1 MAQTAH
7 SSFNRVIDWVEYN
20 AATKPEAR
28 AMVDLASQ
36 RVFNYAEMNDRV
48 ARAAGALKAYG
59 IEPGD
64 RVAFLCLNSTDVME
78 LIFGCWRIGAVCLAL
93 NFRLT
98 PPELTYILN
107 DSEASLVLVD
117 DPFAP
122 VAEATKAHCPSVKHW
137 VGTTGVGKD
146 SDYESAL
153 SAADLVYD
161 FHPQAYD
168 DQALLMY
175 SSGTTGHPKGVI
187 ITHGM
192 IEFTNAGATRVGD
205 SSPDRVC
212 LNNMPLF
219 HIGGLGVT
227 ALPAIWI
234 GGCIVMM
241 RLFDVD
247 ATMKA
252 IDSPDLNIDTLFMV
266 PAAYNAMRMH
276 PSIDDIDFSRIK
288 IALGGGETVP
298 EPLSHFWLEKGLII
312 QEGYGMT
319 ETCAAGTTLRKEDI
333 PHRIGSAGR
342 PLSHSRIKI
351 VDEDGAEV
359 ARGETGE
366 ILFKGASVTPGYWR
380 NPEANAASFTDDGW
394 FRSGDI
400 GRMDADGY
408 VYIEDR
414 VKDMYISGGENVY
427 PAEIE
432 GILYEMPQF
441 AELSVIGVPHEKW
454 GETGCVVAVF
464 KDGQACELSDIV
476 DHLEGR
482 LARYKLPGYLH
493 AIDELPRG
501 GSGKVLKYQLRK
513 SVPSAL
519 GLG

>member
-1 MAQTAH
+1 MAQKAY
-7 SSFNRVIDWVEYN
+7 SSAGHVIDWVEYH
-20 AATKPEAR
+20 AAVKPNAR

-36 RVFNYAEMNDRV
+36 RIYTYGEMHERV
-48 ARAAGALKAYG
+48 AKAAGFLKAKG
-59 IEPGD
+59 IKPGD
-64 RVAFLCLNSTDVME
+64 RVAFLCLNTTDVME
-78 LIFGCWRIGAVCLAL
+78 LIFGCWRIGAICLAL

-98 PPELTYILN
+98 PPELTFILN
-107 DSEASLVLVD
+107 DSETSMVLVD
-117 DPFAP
+117 EPFAG
-122 VAEATKAHCPSVKHW
+122 VAEATKSQCPTVKHW

-146 SDYESAL
+146 SDWEAGL
-153 SAADLVYD
+153 AAADPVYD
-161 FHPQAYD
+161 FHPQSYE
-168 DQALLMY
+168 DQCLLMY
-175 SSGTTGHPKGVI
+175 SSGTTGNPKGVI
-187 ITHGM
+187 ITYGM
-192 IEFTNAGATRVGD
+192 VEFTNAGAVRVGD

-227 ALPAIWI
+227 ALPATWI

-247 ATMKA
+247 ATLKA
-252 IDSPDLNIDTLFMV
+252 IDSAELNIDTLFMV

-276 PSIDDIDFSRIK
+276 PDIEAIDFSRIDV
-288 IALGGGETVP
+288 ALCGGETVP
-298 EPLSHFWLEKGLII
+298 EPLSRFWLGKGLTI

-333 PHRIGSAGR
+333 PDRIGSTGR
-342 PLSHSRIKI
+342 PLSHSRIKV
-351 VDEDGAEV
+351 VDEDGNDLP
-359 ARGETGE
+359 RGETGE

-380 NPEANAASFTDDGW
+380 NPEANEKAFTKDGW

-400 GRMDADGY
+400 GRMDEDGY

-464 KDGQACELSDIV
+464 KEGQSCTLEDILK
-476 DHLEGR
+476 HLDGR
-482 LARYKLPGYLH
+482 LARYKLPSYLH
-493 AIDELPRG
+493 AIDALPRG
-501 GSGKVLKYQLRK
+501 GSGKVLKYQLRQ
-513 SVPSAL
+513 SVPKAL
-519 GLG
+519 GL

>member
-1 MAQTAH
+1 MAQSAH
-7 SSFNRVIDWVEYN
+7 STSGQVIDWIEYH
-20 AATKPEAR
+20 ASVKPEAR

-36 RVFNYAEMNDRV
+36 RTYSYAELHERV
-48 ARAAGALKAYG
+48 ARAAGFLKAKG
-59 IEPGD
+59 IQPGD
-64 RVAFLCLNSTDVME
+64 RVAFLCLNTTDVME
-78 LIFGCWRIGAVCLAL
+78 LIYGCWRIGAICLAL

-98 PPELTYILN
+98 PPELTFILN
-107 DSEASLVLVD
+107 DSETTMVLVD
-117 DPFAP
+117 DPFAG

-137 VGTTGVGKD
+137 IGTTGVGKD
-146 SDYESAL
+146 SDWEAGL
-153 SAADLVYD
+153 AAADPVYG
-161 FHPQAYD
+161 FHPQGYE
-168 DQALLMY
+168 DQCLLMY
-175 SSGTTGHPKGVI
+175 SSGTTGNPKGVI

-192 IEFTNAGATRVGD
+192 VEFTNAGATRVGD

-227 ALPAIWI
+227 ALPATWI

-241 RLFDVD
+241 RMFDVN
-247 ATMKA
+247 ATMSA
-252 IDSPDLNIDTLFMV
+252 IDSEALKIDTLFMV

-276 PSIDDIDFSRIK
+276 PDIESIDFSRIQV
-288 IALGGGETVP
+288 ALCGGETVP
-298 EPLSHFWLEKGLII
+298 EPLSRFWLDKGLAI

-333 PHRIGSAGR
+333 PHRIGSTGR
-342 PLSHSRIKI
+342 PLSHSRIKV
-351 VDEDGAEV
+351 VDEDDREV

-380 NPEANAASFTDDGW
+380 NPEANARSFTADGW

-400 GRMDADGY
+400 GRMDNDGY

-464 KDGQACELSDIV
+464 KDGETCELSDILA
-476 DHLEGR
+476 HLDGR
-482 LARYKLPGYLH
+482 LARYKLPSH
-493 AIDELPRG
+493 IHTVDALPRG
-501 GSGKVLKYQLRK
+501 GSGKVLKYQLRQ
-513 SVPSAL
+513 SVPDAL
-519 GLG
+519 GI

>member
-1 MAQTAH
+1 MAQSAH
-7 SSFNRVIDWVEYN
+7 STSGQVIDWIEYH
-20 AATKPEAR
+20 ASVKPEAR

-36 RVFNYAEMNDRV
+36 RTYSYAELHERV
-48 ARAAGALKAYG
+48 ARAAGFLKAKG
-59 IEPGD
+59 IQPGD
-64 RVAFLCLNSTDVME
+64 RVAFLCLNTTDVME
-78 LIFGCWRIGAVCLAL
+78 LIYGCWRIGAICLAL

-107 DSEASLVLVD
+107 DSETTMVLVD
-117 DPFAP
+117 DPFAG

-137 VGTTGVGKD
+137 IGTTGVGKD
-146 SDYESAL
+146 SDWEAGL
-153 SAADLVYD
+153 AAADPVYG
-161 FHPQAYD
+161 FHPQGYE
-168 DQALLMY
+168 DQCLLMY
-175 SSGTTGHPKGVI
+175 SSGTTGNPKGVI

-192 IEFTNAGATRVGD
+192 VEFTNAGATRVGD

-227 ALPAIWI
+227 ALPATWI

-241 RLFDVD
+241 RMFDVN
-247 ATMKA
+247 ATMSA
-252 IDSPDLNIDTLFMV
+252 IDSEALKIDTLFMV

-276 PSIDDIDFSRIK
+276 PDIESIDFSRIQV
-288 IALGGGETVP
+288 ALCGGETVP
-298 EPLSHFWLEKGLII
+298 EPLSRFWLDKGLAI

-333 PHRIGSAGR
+333 PHRIGSTGR
-342 PLSHSRIKI
+342 PLSHSRIKV
-351 VDEDGAEV
+351 VDEDDREV

-380 NPEANAASFTDDGW
+380 NPEANARSFTADGW

-400 GRMDADGY
+400 GRMDNDGY

-464 KDGQACELSDIV
+464 KDGETCELSDILA
-476 DHLEGR
+476 HLDGR
-482 LARYKLPGYLH
+482 LARYKLPSH
-493 AIDELPRG
+493 IHTVDALPRG
-501 GSGKVLKYQLRK
+501 GSGKVLKYQLRQ
-513 SVPSAL
+513 SVPDAL
-519 GLG
+519 GI